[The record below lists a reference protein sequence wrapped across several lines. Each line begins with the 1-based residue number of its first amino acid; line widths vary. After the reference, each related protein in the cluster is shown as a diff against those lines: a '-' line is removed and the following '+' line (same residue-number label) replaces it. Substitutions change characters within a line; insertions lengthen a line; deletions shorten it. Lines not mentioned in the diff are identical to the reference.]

1 MKKLF
6 SVALIAI
13 MMLSVSCE
21 LASTDKSNEPDGVTV
36 LTDNLINVPRVGGD
50 YEIFYTI
57 QGGSTNV
64 NVTTD
69 NSEMFK
75 VINFSSPSIVRISV
89 ADNSTMPAREG
100 KITITCGSASAEVTF
115 KQEGIEVVSVTANQ
129 FIGSYY
135 GESFG
140 ENLGHYWIILSKD
153 GFVNSSTVN
162 GGEYFRFDLV
172 APAPA
177 DLNNITLPD
186 GDYSFISSDSLE
198 AYVPFSIVSLGST
211 DYSYIDEYGEAWK
224 SDLVTASLKV
234 SGNRFELVAVT
245 ETKKFNVTF
254 EGDYKISQFVITEYI
269 SSLTEDTV
277 IDVANCDASVTC
289 FGDYWDC
296 GYQNWQ
302 IEFLSANGL
311 YYGPYLSI
319 DFLNE
324 STTEFTGTYEASG
337 FTVEDPTEPN
347 FRPGVF
353 VSGFRLS
360 DDANNFMGS
369 FYTVNNDGRCLA
381 QTTLYEGTVTITA
394 NADGTHT
401 IVIDALDDAP
411 QKNKITLNW
420 TGNLYRW

>member
-13 MMLSVSCE
+13 MMFSVSCE
-21 LASTDKSNEPDGVTV
+21 LAQTDNSNEKAGVTV
-36 LTDNLINVPRVGGD
+36 LTDNLINVPREGGD

-57 QGGSTNV
+57 QGSSTKV
-64 NVTTD
+64 DVTTD
-69 NSEMFK
+69 NPEMFN
-75 VINFSSPSIVRISV
+75 VINTSAQSIVRLSV

-100 KITITCGSASAEVTF
+100 KITIACGGASAEVTI
-115 KQEGIEVVSVTANQ
+115 KQEGIEIVSVEANQ

-135 GESFG
+135 GEKFG

-153 GFVNSSTVN
+153 GFVNNSTVR
-162 GGEYFRFDLV
+162 GGEYFRFDIV

-186 GDYSFISSDSLE
+186 GDYKFTPNETLDEYLPFTIIS
-198 AYVPFSIVSLGST
+198 IGST
-211 DYSYIDEYGEAWK
+211 DYSNIDEYGEAWK
-224 SDLVTASLKV
+224 SNLVDASLKV
-234 SGNRFELVAVT
+234 SGNRMEVVAVT
-245 ETKKFNVTF
+245 ETKKFNITF
-254 EGDYKISQFVITEYI
+254 EGDYKISQFIITEYI

-277 IDVANCDASVTC
+277 IDVSNCDATVS
-289 FGDYWDC
+289 FYGDYWEC

-302 IEFLSANGL
+302 IEFLSVNGL
-311 YYGPYLSI
+311 YYGPYLCI

-324 STTEFTGTYEASG
+324 STTDFTGTYVASG
-337 FTVEDPTEPN
+337 FTVEDPTKPD

-353 VSGFRLS
+353 VPGFRLS
-360 DDANNFMGS
+360 DEANNMMGS
-369 FYTVNNDGRCLA
+369 LYTINNDGRCIA

-394 NADGTHT
+394 NADGTYT

-411 QKNKITLNW
+411 EQNKITLNW
-420 TGNLYRW
+420 TGNLY

>member
-6 SVALIAI
+6 SMALIAI
-13 MMLSVSCE
+13 MMFSVSCE
-21 LASTDKSNEPDGVTV
+21 LAQTDNSNEKAGVTV
-36 LTDNLINVPRVGGD
+36 LTDNLINVPREGGD

-57 QGGSTNV
+57 QGSSTKV
-64 NVTTD
+64 DVTTD
-69 NSEMFK
+69 NPEMFN
-75 VINFSSPSIVRISV
+75 VINTSAQSIVRLSV

-100 KITITCGSASAEVTF
+100 KITIACGGASAEVTI
-115 KQEGIEVVSVTANQ
+115 KQEGIEIVSVEANQ

-153 GFVNSSTVN
+153 GFVNNSTVR
-162 GGEYFRFDLV
+162 GGEYFRFDIV

-186 GDYSFISSDSLE
+186 GDYKFTPNETLDEYLPFTIIS
-198 AYVPFSIVSLGST
+198 IGST
-211 DYSYIDEYGEAWK
+211 DYSNIDEYGEAWK
-224 SDLVTASLKV
+224 SNLVDASLKV
-234 SGNRFELVAVT
+234 SGNRMEVVAVT
-245 ETKKFNVTF
+245 ETKKFNITF
-254 EGDYKISQFVITEYI
+254 EGDYKISQFIITEYI

-277 IDVANCDASVTC
+277 IDVSNCDATVS
-289 FGDYWDC
+289 FYGDYWEC

-302 IEFLSANGL
+302 IEFLSVNGL
-311 YYGPYLSI
+311 YYGPYLCI

-324 STTEFTGTYEASG
+324 STTDFTGTYVASG
-337 FTVEDPTEPN
+337 FTVEDPTKPD

-353 VSGFRLS
+353 VPGFRLS
-360 DDANNFMGS
+360 DEANNMMGS
-369 FYTVNNDGRCLA
+369 LYTINNDGRCIA

-394 NADGTHT
+394 NADGTYT

-411 QKNKITLNW
+411 EQNKITLNW
-420 TGNLYRW
+420 TGNLY

>member
-21 LASTDKSNEPDGVTV
+21 NAQTDNSNEKAGVTV
-36 LTDNLINVPRVGGD
+36 LSDNLINVPREGGD

-57 QGGSTNV
+57 KGSSTKV
-64 NVTTD
+64 DVTTD
-69 NSEMFK
+69 NPEMFN
-75 VINFSSPSIVRISV
+75 VINTSAQSIVRLSV

-100 KITITCGSASAEVTF
+100 KITIACGGASAEVTI
-115 KQEGIEVVSVTANQ
+115 KQEGIEVVSVEANQ

-140 ENLGHYWIILSKD
+140 KNLGHYWIILSKD
-153 GFVNSSTVN
+153 GFVNNSTVR
-162 GGEYFRFDLV
+162 GGEYFRFDIV

-186 GDYSFISSDSLE
+186 GDYKFTPNETIDEYL
-198 AYVPFSIVSLGST
+198 PFSIVSIGST
-211 DYSYIDEYGEAWK
+211 DYSNIDEYGEAWK
-224 SDLVTASLKV
+224 SDLVDASLKV
-234 SGNRFELVAVT
+234 SGNRMEIVAVT
-245 ETKKFNVTF
+245 ETKKFNITF
-254 EGDYKISQFVITEYI
+254 EGDYKISQFIITEYI

-277 IDVANCDASVTC
+277 IDVSNCDATVS
-289 FGDYWDC
+289 FYGDYWEC

-311 YYGPYLSI
+311 YYGPYLCI

-324 STTEFTGTYEASG
+324 STTDFTGTYVASG
-337 FTVEDPTEPN
+337 FTVEDPTKPN

-353 VSGFRLS
+353 VPGFRLS
-360 DDANNFMGS
+360 DEANNMMGS
-369 FYTVNNDGRCLA
+369 LYTINNDGRCIA

-394 NADGTHT
+394 NADGTYT

-411 QKNKITLNW
+411 KQNKITLNW
-420 TGNLYRW
+420 TGNLY

>member
-6 SVALIAI
+6 SLALIAV
-13 MMLSVSCE
+13 MMFSVSCE
-21 LASTDKSNEPDGVTV
+21 LAQTDNSNEKAGVTV
-36 LTDNLINVPRVGGD
+36 LTDNLINVPREGGD

-57 QGGSTNV
+57 QGGSTKV
-64 NVTTD
+64 DVTTD
-69 NSEMFK
+69 NPEMFK
-75 VINFSSPSIVRISV
+75 VINTSAPSIVRLSV

-100 KITITCGSASAEVTF
+100 KITIACGGASAEVTV
-115 KQEGIEVVSVTANQ
+115 KQDGIEVVSIEANQ

-153 GFVNSSTVN
+153 GFVNSSTVR
-162 GGEYFRFDLV
+162 GGEYFRFDIV

-186 GDYSFISSDSLE
+186 GDYNFTPNETIDEYL
-198 AYVPFSIVSLGST
+198 PFSIISIGNT
-211 DYSYIDEYGEAWK
+211 DYSSIDEYGEAWK
-224 SDLVTASLKV
+224 SDLIDASLKV
-234 SGNRFELVAVT
+234 SGNRMEVVAVT
-245 ETKKFNVTF
+245 ETKKFNITF
-254 EGDYKISQFVITEYI
+254 EGDYKISQFIVTEYI

-277 IDVANCDASVTC
+277 IDVANCEASVS
-289 FGDYWDC
+289 FYGDYWEC

-311 YYGPYLSI
+311 YYGPYLCI

-324 STTEFTGTYEASG
+324 STTDFTGTYVASG
-337 FTVEDPTEPN
+337 FTVEDPTKPN

-353 VSGFRLS
+353 VPGFRLS
-360 DDANNFMGS
+360 DEANNMMGS
-369 FYTVNNDGRCLA
+369 LYTINHDGRCIA

-394 NADGTHT
+394 NADGTYT

-411 QKNKITLNW
+411 KQNKITLNW
-420 TGNLYRW
+420 TGNLY

>member
-21 LASTDKSNEPDGVTV
+21 LAQTDNSNEKAGVTV
-36 LTDNLINVPRVGGD
+36 LTDNLINVPREGGD

-57 QGGSTNV
+57 QGSSTKV
-64 NVTTD
+64 DVTTD
-69 NSEMFK
+69 NPEMFN
-75 VINFSSPSIVRISV
+75 VINTSAQSIVRLSV

-100 KITITCGSASAEVTF
+100 KITIACGGASAEVTI
-115 KQEGIEVVSVTANQ
+115 KQEGIEIVSVEANQ

-153 GFVNSSTVN
+153 GFVNNSTVR
-162 GGEYFRFDLV
+162 GGEYFRFDIV

-186 GDYSFISSDSLE
+186 GDYKFTPNETLDEYLPFTIIS
-198 AYVPFSIVSLGST
+198 IGST
-211 DYSYIDEYGEAWK
+211 DYSNIDEYGEAWK
-224 SDLVTASLKV
+224 SNLVDASLKV
-234 SGNRFELVAVT
+234 SGNRMEVVAVT
-245 ETKKFNVTF
+245 ETKKFNITF
-254 EGDYKISQFVITEYI
+254 EGDYKISQFIITEYI

-277 IDVANCDASVTC
+277 IDVSNCDATVS
-289 FGDYWDC
+289 FYGDYWEC

-302 IEFLSANGL
+302 IEFLSVNGL
-311 YYGPYLSI
+311 YYGPYLCI

-324 STTEFTGTYEASG
+324 STTDFTGTYVASG
-337 FTVEDPTEPN
+337 FTVEDPTKPD
-347 FRPGVF
+347 FRSGVF
-353 VSGFRLS
+353 VPGFRLS
-360 DDANNFMGS
+360 DEANNMMGS
-369 FYTVNNDGRCLA
+369 LYTINNDGRCIA

-394 NADGTHT
+394 NADGTYT

-411 QKNKITLNW
+411 EQNKITLNW
-420 TGNLYRW
+420 TGNLY